1 MPTYEYECR
10 ECKHRFDRFQS
21 MSAEPVKICPKC
33 GGPVERLIS
42 GGAGIIFKGSG
53 FHATDYAGPRPSCGL
68 DRPCCGRDS
77 TCDHK
82 PCEP

>member
-1 MPTYEYECR
+1 MPTYEYECQ

-21 MSAEPVKICPKC
+21 MSAEPIKICPKC
-33 GGPVERLIS
+33 GGTVDRLIS
-42 GGAGIIFKGSG
+42 GGAGVIFKGPG
-53 FHATDYAGPRPSCGL
+53 FRATDHVGARPSCGL

-77 TCDHK
+77 ACDRK

>member
-1 MPTYEYECR
+1 MPTYEYECQ
-10 ECKHRFDRFQS
+10 ECKHRFDQFQS
-21 MSAEPVKICPKC
+21 MSAEPIKTCPRC

-42 GGAGIIFKGSG
+42 GGAGVIIKGYG
-53 FHATDYAGPRPSCGL
+53 FHATDYAGARPRCGL

-77 TCDHK
+77 VCEHK